1 MPGRAAYMDGRGA
14 SSMRLNFA
22 GIAEPDIREGI
33 RRIGKA
39 ISEQLS
45 LLGSLTPGAGP
56 APAETSGAADP
67 QLADVVALPRR
78 PGNEQGRRRQDR

>member
-1 MPGRAAYMDGRGA
+1 MDGRGA

-22 GIAEPDIREGI
+22 GIPEPDIREGI

-39 ISEQLS
+39 ISEQVG
-45 LLGSLTPGAGP
+45 LLGSLTGSPPPA
-56 APAETSGAADP
+56 APAEPAADP

-78 PGNEQGRRRQDR
+78 PDSERGRRRQDR